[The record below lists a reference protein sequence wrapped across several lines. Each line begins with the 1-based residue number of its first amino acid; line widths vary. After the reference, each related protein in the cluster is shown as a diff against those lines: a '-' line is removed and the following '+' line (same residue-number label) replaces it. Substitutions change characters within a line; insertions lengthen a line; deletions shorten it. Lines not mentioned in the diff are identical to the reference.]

1 MNSSLQD
8 GAENAMSIRIGYLLP
23 TRERIMAEQPQAA
36 PSLELA
42 ERAERLASFSPGRC
56 TSEIADLKAALA
68 DFRATLAGAPYHG
81 WPPTKPSHLSC
92 RGCRREEL
100 N

>member
-1 MNSSLQD
+1 
-8 GAENAMSIRIGYLLP
+8 MSIRIGYLLP
-23 TRERIMAEQPQAA
+23 TRERIMAGRPQPA
-36 PSLELA
+36 SLLELA
-42 ERAERLASFSPGRC
+42 ELGLRCRPGRC

>member
-8 GAENAMSIRIGYLLP
+8 GTENAISIRIGYLLP
-23 TRERIMAEQPQAA
+23 TRERIMAGRPQPA
-36 PSLELA
+36 SLLELA
-42 ERAERLASFSPGRC
+42 ELGLRCRLGRC

-68 DFRATLAGAPYHG
+68 DFSATLAELHLTMAADKTQPLELPRL
-81 WPPTKPSHLSC
+81 PP
-92 RGCRREEL
+92 REL